1 MTIYDLFQIK
11 GRRLKG
17 MDQDGQF
24 SDGLMDHYTCLYN
37 EPYFREL
44 LSFERKRCERTR
56 RPFFLMLVEVQ
67 SIEDAFERHQIIKKI
82 CKLLSSATRNTD
94 VKGWYIY
101 STVMGVIFTDTIDT
115 ANNMSRTYK
124 NLTKK
129 CTDVIR
135 DGLEKEEFERILLTW
150 HIFPGQFDK
159 AFTDYSGYTTMYPD
173 IIALRAKKKSILFW
187 KRFIDIFVSSVLI
200 TFLFPLF
207 VVIAL
212 LIRITSPGP
221 ALFKQERVGLFGKR
235 FSLFKFRTMFNNN
248 DTTIHQEFVK
258 NLIAGS
264 QDRTRSEQNSSHTGV
279 YKIVRDPRVTPLGR
293 LLRMTS
299 LDELPQFYNVL
310 KGDMSLVGPR
320 PPIPYECEKY
330 DIWHRKRV
338 LWMKPGIT
346 GPWQV
351 YGRSKTTFDE
361 MVRMDIR
368 YIQEWSLWMDIKIL
382 IQTPWVVF
390 ACKGG
395 Y

>member
-17 MDQDGQF
+17 MDQAGQF

-82 CKLLSSATRNTD
+82 CKLLSSVTRNTD